1 MDPVWLLI
9 LLPAAAASGWLAARA
24 ASFRRTERDHLSSVY
39 LRGINF
45 LINDQHDK
53 AIEMFLGMLEADSET
68 IEIHLA
74 LGSLFRR
81 RGEIARATRI
91 HENLIVRNDLT
102 GEQRMQALFE
112 LGQDYYV
119 AGLFDRAERFF
130 GDLKRDSKHREPAL
144 EYLRCIY
151 EQEKEWG
158 SCIDV
163 TRTLNRISS
172 QGYHSILSQYH
183 CELAEVAITEGRY
196 EEAEKY
202 IEDAIKIDRNCIR
215 AILQSGRLKVI
226 HGDHQSAVDTWRMI
240 EHKQP
245 QYVSEI
251 VGLVTASYRTLGR
264 SEELE
269 EFLRM
274 NAELIND
281 AQLAIAYV
289 DALESRQGREP
300 AERFLTDW
308 IRRNPSLQSL
318 HRLILLK
325 LRGNAHDSSNQQDFQ
340 LLEKMI
346 GRAIE
351 ADIRYEC
358 QRCGFTVRNLHWQCP
373 GCRSWNTIQCIK
385 HRELASDSVA
395 LEAEM

>member
-1 MDPVWLLI
+1 MDPIWLLI
-9 LLPAAAASGWLAARA
+9 LLPVAAASGWLTARVS
-24 ASFRRTERDHLSSVY
+24 SFRWAKHDHLSSVY

-45 LINDQHDK
+45 LINDEHDK

-74 LGSLFRR
+74 LGSLYRR

-102 GEQRMQALFE
+102 KEQRMQALFE
-112 LGQDYYV
+112 LGQDYYA

-130 GDLKRDSKHREPAL
+130 GDLRRDSKHREQAL
-144 EYLRCIY
+144 EHLRFIY

-163 TRTLNRISS
+163 TRKLDSISTQDYS
-172 QGYHSILSQYH
+172 PILAQYY

-196 EEAEKY
+196 GEAQGY
-202 IEDAIKIDRNCIR
+202 IEDAMQTDRNCIR
-215 AILQSGRLKVI
+215 AILQSGRLNVI
-226 HGDHQSAVDTWRMI
+226 QGDHQRAIQTWRTI
-240 EHKQP
+240 EDKQP
-245 QYVSEI
+245 KYVSEI
-251 VGLVTASYRTLGR
+251 VGLVTASYRVLG
-264 SEELE
+264 ETAELE
-269 EFLRM
+269 EFLRT
-274 NAELIND
+274 NAESIND

-308 IRRNPSLQSL
+308 IRRNPSLHSL

-325 LRGNAHDSSNQQDFQ
+325 LRGSARDTHLKDFQ
-340 LLEKMI
+340 LVEKMI

-351 ADIRYEC
+351 ADTKYEC

-373 GCRSWNTIQCIK
+373 GCRSWNTIQGVEK
-385 HRELASDSVA
+385 RELIAGGVTVD
-395 LEAEM
+395 AEV